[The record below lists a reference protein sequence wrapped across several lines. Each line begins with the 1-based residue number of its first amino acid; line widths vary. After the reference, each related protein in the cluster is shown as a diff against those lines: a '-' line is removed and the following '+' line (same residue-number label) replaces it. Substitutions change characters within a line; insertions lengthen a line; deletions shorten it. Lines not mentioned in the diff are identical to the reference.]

1 MIWPPMHSRS
11 FEARLHDQLVG
22 TFYHP
27 RPNGPACGLVGWILH
42 TRLAFVQVGQIFC
55 DGAHREQRTCQP
67 SQPAQHW
74 SRATMFEQVQ
84 TASEGLKGQGVPRL
98 GHALKNRT
106 DAGIVNLVTYLNNVL
121 E

>member
-1 MIWPPMHSRS
+1 
-11 FEARLHDQLVG
+11 
-22 TFYHP
+22 
-27 RPNGPACGLVGWILH
+27 
-42 TRLAFVQVGQIFC
+42 
-55 DGAHREQRTCQP
+55 
-67 SQPAQHW
+67 
-74 SRATMFEQVQ
+74 MFEQVQ